1 MLGPRD
7 ILMRSFDRPK
17 DTEIPPSDWVLRF
30 ADLVKADGRHSE
42 LFLSKGF
49 AVTAV
54 DIDVSDLIDNTAT
67 SFEVVQ
73 CDLETESWPF
83 RSNYFDGIVVSNY
96 LHRPLFPNL
105 IASLAPNGVLIMET
119 FAVGNEKL
127 GRPSNPSFLLERG
140 ELLNAFSADLQIIA
154 YEHGIIQTEAG
165 LRVKQR
171 ICASNTLQTS
181 SRSDKN
187 PDPHYLF
194 PE

>member
-30 ADLVKADGRHSE
+30 ADLVKADGRVLDVAAGHGRHSE

-154 YEHGIIQTEAG
+154 YECGIEHIPRPAVRQ
-165 LRVKQR
+165 RVAAVNGDVPR
-171 ICASNTLQTS
+171 AI
-181 SRSDKN
+181 
-187 PDPHYLF
+187 
-194 PE
+194 